1 MKTKMQNKLPYESKE
16 EMLMQFKEEKHP
28 FLSGLLHLFSLKKST
43 DIFGHLLAWALL
55 SCLLLV
61 VSIFIF

>member
-1 MKTKMQNKLPYESKE
+1 MLNTQNKLQYESNE
-16 EMLMQFKEEKHP
+16 EMLMQFKEDKHP
-28 FLSGLLHLFSLKKST
+28 FFSEFLRLFSLKKASGL
-43 DIFGHLLAWALL
+43 FRPLLVWALL